1 SRYRMLFSS
10 LIFLHAFL
18 PLSLLFTWLTP
29 SRFQNYT
36 LLFFSLIF
44 YAWSGPDYSLIVI
57 FSVIYN
63 YIFGLYIQK
72 FQGDKKAKRMLAA
85 CIAGNLLLLII
96 IKYTPFIFSNL
107 NTVLELMNINPLHA
121 PEIKLIPGISFFTF
135 HSISYVVDIYR
146 KESPAQ
152 KNFFSMGLYI
162 IFFPQLIAGPIIRYH
177 EIADQF
183 ENRKISLD
191 DIIYGINRFLTG
203 LVKKVI
209 FSNTFSYPADE
220 IFKSGIHQIDTPT
233 AWFGII
239 CYTLHIYFDFSGYSD
254 MAIGLGKMF
263 GFTFPENF
271 NYPYIARSVQD
282 FWRRWHMTLSRW
294 FRDYVYIPMGGNRV
308 GVLRTYFNLIF
319 VFFLTGFWHGASWNM
334 IVWGL
339 FHGFFLIL
347 ERVGLEKLLKRLPVI
362 NNLYTLF
369 VIVIAWVFFRASD
382 FEYAIQFIGRMF
394 GITEGLSQGSLGVLS
409 FLNREFNLILV
420 IGLIL
425 AFRIPQFFGEKIK
438 LKSYYNLSKI
448 MNSTHYV
455 LLFVLL
461 FVCTFYLVK
470 QEHNPF
476 IYFQF

>member
-1 SRYRMLFSS
+1 MLFSS
-10 LIFLHAFL
+10 LIFLYAFL
-18 PLSLLFTWLTP
+18 PFSLLLTWLTP
-29 SRFQNYT
+29 SRYQNYI
-36 LLFFSLIF
+36 LLLLSLIF
-44 YAWSGPDYSLIVI
+44 YAWSGVSYTLIVL
-57 FSVIYN
+57 FSILFN
-63 YIFGLYIQK
+63 YFFGIWVEK
-72 FQGDKKAKRMLAA
+72 NNGNINAKRILIG
-85 CIAGNLLLLII
+85 CVAGNLLLLII
-96 IKYTPFIFSNL
+96 IKYTPFIFQ
-107 NTVLELMNINPLHA
+107 NINSLILLWGIKPFSI
-121 PEIKLIPGISFFTF
+121 PDIKLIPGISFFTF

-162 IFFPQLIAGPIIRYH
+162 VFFPQLIAGPIIRYH

-220 IFKSGIHQIDTPT
+220 IFKSGIQQIDTPT

-271 NYPYIARSVQD
+271 NFPYIARSVQD

-347 ERVGLEKLLKRLPVI
+347 ERVGLEKILKRLPVI
-362 NNLYTLF
+362 NNLYTLL
-369 VIVIAWVFFRASD
+369 VVVIAWVFFRASD

-394 GITEGLSQGSLGVLS
+394 GIKEGLSQGSLSVLS
-409 FLNREFNLILV
+409 FLNREFNLIFV
-420 IGLIL
+420 IGLIM
-425 AFRIPQFFGEKIK
+425 AFRIPQFFAEKIN
-438 LKSYYNLSKI
+438 LKSYYSLSKI
-448 MNSTHYV
+448 TSSTH
-455 LLFVLL
+455 FVLL
-461 FVCTFYLVK
+461 VVLLIVCTFYLVK